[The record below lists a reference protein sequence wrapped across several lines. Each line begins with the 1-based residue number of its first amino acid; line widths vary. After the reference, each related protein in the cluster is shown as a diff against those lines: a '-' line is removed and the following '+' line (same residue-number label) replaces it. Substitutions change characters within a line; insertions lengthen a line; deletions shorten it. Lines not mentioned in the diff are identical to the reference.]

1 MVVLQPSDVP
11 FFPWM
16 TGGVLSGRRPMSSSL
31 PDLARKL
38 NDALRTTLLGGE
50 LVMTPSVAGLAVAE
64 RRAILK
70 ALREYDDFT
79 AENDPRGEHDSG
91 SFELD
96 MVRYIW
102 RIEVQPASM
111 VDNLSSPIGPD
122 GTVRVLTIM
131 CAFEV

>member
-1 MVVLQPSDVP
+1 MVMLQPSDVP

-16 TGGVLSGRRPMSSSL
+16 TGGVLSGRRPMSSPSPNL
-31 PDLARKL
+31 PRKL

-50 LVMTPSVAGLAVAE
+50 LVITLPIAGLAVAE

-79 AENDPRGEHDSG
+79 AEKDPRGEHDSG

-102 RIEVQPASM
+102 RIEVRSASTL
-111 VDNLSSPIGPD
+111 DNLSSPVEPD
-122 GTVRVLTIM
+122 GTVRVLAIM